1 MTLEKIIIQING
13 RDKYRIPFNEEFED
27 GDYRSLSRRAYQ
39 IADEYLREL
48 GMEDVKYT
56 IPYVSPRSFC

>member
-1 MTLEKIIIQING
+1 MTLETIFIQIDG
-13 RDKYRIPFNEEFED
+13 KDKYEIPFNEEFED
-27 GDYRSLSRRAYQ
+27 GDDKSMSLRAYQ

>member
-1 MTLEKIIIQING
+1 MVLEFIHIQIDG
-13 RDKYRIPFNEEFED
+13 KDKYTIPFNEEFGD

-48 GMEDVKYT
+48 GMEDAAYT
-56 IPYVSPRSFC
+56 IPYVLPRNLC

>member
-1 MTLEKIIIQING
+1 MTLETIIIQING
-13 RDKYRIPFNEEFED
+13 RDKYKIPFNEEFGD

-48 GMEDVKYT
+48 GMEDVDYT
-56 IPYVSPRSFC
+56 IAYLPQRSFC